1 MPGITLHGME
11 TSIHNPQAVALPQ
24 DQPILNA
31 DGSLLLPGAASPIP
45 ASTVTT
51 FNMTPVLVIV
61 SSYMPHEKQGPPD
74 VCLLQQGKHIML
86 GRDKSNEIPL
96 ADILASRK
104 HAEVFPGP
112 DGFYIRDLGS
122 SNGVMVNQTK
132 IDNPYLL
139 SHGDRI
145 TIGSSRIYYIDLQAN
160 RARTVMDVQ
169 VAAPPP
175 QPVAVAQQPQLV
187 FCTKCGLANMP
198 VARFCAGCSAP
209 LRQR

>member
-1 MPGITLHGME
+1 MAGITLHGLE
-11 TSIHNPQAVALPQ
+11 TSIYDPLAAALSQ
-24 DQPILNA
+24 EQPILNA

-45 ASTVTT
+45 ASTVAT
-51 FNMTPVLVIV
+51 FNMAPTLIV
-61 SSYMPHEKQGPPD
+61 VPGYMPHEKQGPPD
-74 VCLLQQGKHIML
+74 VHLLKQGKHITL
-86 GRDKSNEIPL
+86 GRDKSNDIPL
-96 ADILASRK
+96 ADIVASRK

-145 TIGSSRIYYIDLQAN
+145 TIGSSRLYYIDLQAN
-160 RARTVMDVQ
+160 KARTELDV
-169 VAAPPP
+169 
-175 QPVAVAQQPQLV
+175 QPVASLPQPGAVAEQPQLV
-187 FCTKCGLANMP
+187 FCIKCGLANMP

-209 LRQR
+209 LRQ